1 MSNVILLSHP
11 PDDDHPHGRP
21 LAQHLDEVDRVAES
35 ILSRHPGEAYAAA
48 GFDTRAVLHA
58 LAGWH
63 DLGKGTAFFQ
73 DYIADPDAF
82 NRRAIAGDPDAE
94 PHLKDHTPIGAFLA
108 VRRWS
113 RALPGS
119 E

>member
-1 MSNVILLSHP
+1 MSEIRLLSHP

-21 LAQHLDEVDRVAES
+21 LAQHLGEVDRIAEA
-35 ILSRHPGEAYAAA
+35 ILSRHAAGTFTAA
-48 GFDTRAVLHA
+48 GFDVRTVLHA

-63 DLGKGTAFFQ
+63 DLGKGTSFFQ

-82 NRRAIAGDPDAE
+82 NRRAAAGDSDAE

-108 VRRWS
+108 IRHFS
-113 RALPGS
+113 GK
-119 E
+119 